1 MLGSVVPD
9 LRFLGQR
16 LEMVSVIRNSQISS
30 SLMNLV
36 TITSFSVKDNF
47 AKLIQLDT
55 FPKFN

>member
-9 LRFLGQR
+9 LRFLGPR
-16 LEMVSVIRNSQISS
+16 LEMVSVIRNYQISS

-36 TITSFSVKDNF
+36 TIASFSVKHNI

-55 FPKFN
+55 FPKFH

>member
-9 LRFLGQR
+9 LRFLGPR